1 MTTEPDPKKPEISP
15 TPSIPITPPV
25 QPEIKPEPDINFPN
39 EPMPEIIP
47 KPNPEINPL
56 KKSSFNQLF
65 HES

>member
-1 MTTEPDPKKPEISP
+1 MTNEPNPKKPEISP
-15 TPSIPITPPV
+15 TPIIPFTPPL

-39 EPMPEIIP
+39 EPMTEIIP

-56 KKSSFNQLF
+56 KKASFFHIF